1 MLIIASRRSS
11 LKALSTLSAMLFS
24 AGVLA
29 MPLGLGAGFAQAQQV
44 NMKVGHDSPTDFP
57 YQAGAKYFKK
67 EVEEKTQGR
76 VKVDIFPNAQ
86 LGDEG
91 TMVAGLKIG
100 SVDAV
105 YTSTAPVS
113 EFVQAIDIFNLPFL
127 FKDLDHS
134 LRVANGPVGDAL
146 KAKIDPLIGGVV
158 AGWGSIGERDMWNS
172 KHPIKSL
179 ADLKGL
185 KMRTQQSA
193 IQKDTYAALG
203 AQPTPMAFSEL
214 FTALQTGV
222 VDGADNGP
230 IDILSEKFYEVTKY
244 LTLTNHF
251 IVIVPMLV
259 SDKVLAKLTPED
271 KAVVLAAAKELTRV
285 MSEEAKK
292 QNLGAIDKLKGLG
305 IEVFT
310 LSDADRQAFVDG
322 VKNVYTANAEKL
334 GGADLIKQAV
344 ETP

>member
-1 MLIIASRRSS
+1 MAH
-11 LKALSTLSAMLFS
+11 
-24 AGVLA
+24 
-29 MPLGLGAGFAQAQQV
+29 AQQV
-44 NMKVGHDSPTDFP
+44 TLKVGHDSPTDFP
-57 YQAGAKYFKK
+57 YQAGAEYFKK

-76 VKVDIFPNAQ
+76 VKVEIFPNAQ

-113 EFVQAIDIFNLPFL
+113 EFVQEIDIFNLPFL

-172 KHPIKSL
+172 KHPIKSI

-203 AQPTPMAFSEL
+203 AQPTPMPFSEL

-259 SDKVLAKLTPED
+259 SDKALAKLTPED
-271 KAVVLAAAKELTRV
+271 KTVVLAAAKKSTQV

-292 QNLGAIDKLKGLG
+292 KNQGAIEKLKGRGL
-305 IEVFT
+305 EVFT
-310 LSDADRQAFVDG
+310 LGDAERKAFVELSPEG
-322 VKNVYTANAEKL
+322 LHHECRQNSVVRR
-334 GGADLIKQAV
+334 
-344 ETP
+344 

>member
-1 MLIIASRRSS
+1 MLLCAGASGISIIA
-11 LKALSTLSAMLFS
+11 
-24 AGVLA
+24 
-29 MPLGLGAGFAQAQQV
+29 LGGPEARAEQV
-44 NMKVGHDSPTDFP
+44 NLKVGHDSGIDFP
-57 YQAGAKYFKK
+57 YQAGAEFFKK

-105 YTSTAPVS
+105 FTSTAPVS
-113 EFVQAIDIFNLPFL
+113 EFVQEIDILNLPFL
-127 FKDLDHS
+127 FKDIDHS

-146 KAKIDPLIGGVV
+146 KAKIDPLVSGVV

-172 KHPIKSL
+172 KHPIKTL

-203 AQPTPMAFSEL
+203 AQPTPMPFSEL

-244 LTLTNHF
+244 LTLTQHF
-251 IVIVPMLV
+251 IVLVPMLV
-259 SDKVLAKLTPED
+259 SDKALAKLTPED
-271 KAVVLAAAKELTRV
+271 KAVVLAAAKESTRV
-285 MSEEAKK
+285 MSDEAKK
-292 QNLGAIDKLKGLG
+292 QNEGAIDKLKGQGL
-305 IEVFT
+305 EVFT
-310 LSDADRQAFVDG
+310 LSDADRKAFVDA
-322 VKNVYTANAEKL
+322 VQDVYKANGERL
-334 GGADLIKQAV
+334 GAADLIKQAA

>member
-1 MLIIASRRSS
+1 MSRVSRRATLRVVSS
-11 LKALSTLSAMLFS
+11 IGATVLC
-24 AGVLA
+24 AGIAFVSSDL
-29 MPLGLGAGFAQAQQV
+29 LGVRLAQAQQV
-44 NMKVGHDSPTDFP
+44 TMKVGHDSGTDFP
-57 YQAGAKYFKK
+57 YQAGAEYFKK
-67 EVEEKTQGR
+67 EVEDKTQGR
-76 VKVDIFPNAQ
+76 VKVEIFPNAQ

-113 EFVQAIDIFNLPFL
+113 EFVQEIDIFNLPFL
-127 FKDLDHS
+127 FKDFDHS

-203 AQPTPMAFSEL
+203 AQPTPMPFSEL

-259 SDKVLAKLTPED
+259 SDKALAKLTPED
-271 KAVVLAAAKELTRV
+271 KAVVLAAAKESTRV

-292 QNLGAIDKLKGLG
+292 QNQGAIDKLKGLG
-305 IEVFT
+305 LQVFT
-310 LSDADRQAFVDG
+310 LGDADRKAFVDSIQ
-322 VKNVYTANAEKL
+322 NVYTSNADKL
-334 GGADLIKQAV
+334 GGEALIKQAV